1 MKKLLVISNH
11 KLTNEQI
18 ADAHK
23 SLNVDKI
30 EYLPEKLKDKWG
42 NINPEFSDD
51 EVYLHIEPIL
61 HFIHKNVNID
71 DYVLVQGE
79 FTATFSVVDTIFK
92 LGVIPIVATTERVV
106 KEVTQ
111 GDKVIKITE
120 FKHIRYRP
128 YFI

>member
-1 MKKLLVISNH
+1 MKKLLIISNH

-18 ADAHK
+18 TDAHK

-51 EVYLHIEPIL
+51 EVHLHIEPIL

-79 FTATFSVVDTIFK
+79 FTASFSVVDTIFK
-92 LGVIPIVATTERVV
+92 LGAIPIVATTERVV

>member
-1 MKKLLVISNH
+1 MKKLLIISNH

-18 ADAHK
+18 TDAHK

-79 FTATFSVVDTIFK
+79 FTASFSVVDTIFK
-92 LGVIPIVATTERVV
+92 LGAIPIVATTERVV

-120 FKHIRYRP
+120 FKPIRYRP

>member
-1 MKKLLVISNH
+1 MKKLLIISNH

-18 ADAHK
+18 TDAHK

-30 EYLPEKLKDKWG
+30 EYLPQELKEKWS
-42 NINPEFSDD
+42 NINPKFSED
-51 EVYLHIEPIL
+51 EVYKHIEAIL
-61 HFIHKNVNID
+61 HFIHKNVNK

-92 LGVIPIVATTERVV
+92 LGAIPIVATTERVV

>member
-51 EVYLHIEPIL
+51 EVHLHIEPIL

-79 FTATFSVVDTIFK
+79 FTASFSVVDTIFK
-92 LGVIPIVATTERVV
+92 LGAIPIVATTERVV